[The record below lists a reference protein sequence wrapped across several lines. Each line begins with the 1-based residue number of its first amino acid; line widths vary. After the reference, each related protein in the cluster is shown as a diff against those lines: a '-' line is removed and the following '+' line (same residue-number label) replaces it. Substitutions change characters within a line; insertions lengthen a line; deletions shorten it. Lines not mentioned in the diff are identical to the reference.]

1 LPRLGDPG
9 TWIPSEETADRVGR
23 RYVRSLQRVDPAACD
38 FHEILRHLR
47 SLTPAGHPIK
57 TRPARDVEPG
67 LLQDLSLDRRRYGD
81 RVNDEPV
88 IIKLTHDQALVLS
101 DWLYDVTMRSDRLD
115 ASVLDRAAWSP
126 LHTTDGTLDKTLPE
140 VFMSNYADLVDAAR
154 RRLREAMGDDQP
166 TEPEP

>member
-1 LPRLGDPG
+1 
-9 TWIPSEETADRVGR
+9 
-23 RYVRSLQRVDPAACD
+23 
-38 FHEILRHLR
+38 
-47 SLTPAGHPIK
+47 
-57 TRPARDVEPG
+57 
-67 LLQDLSLDRRRYGD
+67 LQDLSLDRRRYGD